1 VENPDCV
8 AVDYANIIGID
19 WGSECRVR
27 RRQRNYESQQL
38 DQAVHTFEFHR
49 SLLRG
54 HGHVVRRYCKGSP
67 ERGGFFCPG
76 DADGPKERELTLVDN
91 FINKLRIHPV
101 MQTNASAR
109 RIDDLEV
116 VLRHLSV
123 SHNEHAIEM
132 SDEIRGVIKRR
143 YVSLEERIAMIRRIL
158 QAGPSI
164 KPTNAH
170 VE

>member
-1 VENPDCV
+1 
-8 AVDYANIIGID
+8 
-19 WGSECRVR
+19 
-27 RRQRNYESQQL
+27 
-38 DQAVHTFEFHR
+38 
-49 SLLRG
+49 
-54 HGHVVRRYCKGSP
+54 
-67 ERGGFFCPG
+67 
-76 DADGPKERELTLVDN
+76 
-91 FINKLRIHPV
+91 
-101 MQTNASAR
+101 MQTDAWAED
-109 RIDDLEV
+109 IDDLEV
-116 VLRHLSV
+116 VLRHLYV